1 MIDFKTVCLRVM
13 IHIIVATKWVLCISG
28 KWVFHADGVS
38 FYPWLFNKSTVP
50 CCLDSVDL
58 WWRCIYGKLISV
70 QWFQLSLMAVNGHSY
85 SNTFH
90 NIYLYCIWVRHLTL
104 MACLWHIFCS
114 WIYILLWYP
123 DPDPPSAKRKTDLGP
138 TNMSLY
144 QLLSVLYL
152 ISLSSN
158 DSIYVISR
166 CRVWYYFK
174 YKCIM
179 CNLIQQHLILI
190 CEHVIINERYVWIII
205 MFKLRWMA
213 SQMYKNKSIETMIR
227 YGHLSG
233 HASHWLYNVN
243 SVE

>member
-104 MACLWHIFCS
+104 IACLWHIFCS

-123 DPDPPSAKRKTDLGP
+123 DSDPPQLNGKLIWGLLIWVCISFC
-138 TNMSLY
+138 LY
-144 QLLSVLYL
+144 FIWYHWAVMTPFMLSHDVEFGITLNINVSCVIL
-152 ISLSSN
+152 FN
-158 DSIYVISR
+158 SI
-166 CRVWYYFK
+166 
-174 YKCIM
+174 
-179 CNLIQQHLILI
+179 
-190 CEHVIINERYVWIII
+190 
-205 MFKLRWMA
+205 
-213 SQMYKNKSIETMIR
+213 
-227 YGHLSG
+227 
-233 HASHWLYNVN
+233 
-243 SVE
+243 